1 VSIDVVA
8 VDLTPLVTMSK
19 QSPEKLLEDNTL
31 HRLVSV
37 LLNEKNAKKS
47 DKDTKLDVLN
57 IFANVAGADNKQCS
71 AEVRVAL
78 GGISEWFDEYI
89 GTEEADPAQV
99 SFSRNTQIIFR
110 VWKLIILIA
119 VFLTKSFSF
128 N

>member
-89 GTEEADPAQV
+89 SQV
-99 SFSRNTQIIFR
+99 RAS
-110 VWKLIILIA
+110 A
-119 VFLTKSFSF
+119 VSVVAMVPMHHYI